1 MTVYVQTT
9 TVGTVATPYSMAE
22 MSAMLG
28 GTAAA
33 PLVGGP
39 RLVAVDVGG
48 DTIALDVADIVDYS
62 PSPFADELTIGDA
75 AQVTDQAATGEDEPQ
90 RRDQSSRRR
99 RGSRR

>member
-33 PLVGGP
+33 PVVGGP

-48 DTIALDVADIVDYS
+48 DTIALDVADIVAYS

-75 AQVTDQAATGEDEPQ
+75 LSAADQAAAAAPEASTP
-90 RRDQSSRRR
+90 RRR
-99 RGSRR
+99 RTRR